1 MKAFTVVSALSF
13 ALLTVPAIAQQK
25 PPVQKPPAT
34 SPAQPALQKPAPPKP
49 IAPPAAQSQPA
60 RPFPEGAKI
69 AFFSL
74 NDVAQGSKAGQAAA
88 AQIKA
93 LQEKK
98 VKEIDDKQKQI
109 ATNQTLLQSPTLAED
124 RRAALSKEIDR
135 ANLDLQRLQQ
145 DAQQEMTDLQNELQR
160 SFAVRVN
167 PIVQQLAT
175 EKGLQLLF
183 SREESGLYWSDSGLD
198 LSAEI
203 TRRLDAAAPKP
214 PAPDVPA
221 PQPPAPKK

>member
-1 MKAFTVVSALSF
+1 
-13 ALLTVPAIAQQK
+13 
-25 PPVQKPPAT
+25 
-34 SPAQPALQKPAPPKP
+34 
-49 IAPPAAQSQPA
+49 
-60 RPFPEGAKI
+60 
-69 AFFSL
+69 
-74 NDVAQGSKAGQAAA
+74 
-88 AQIKA
+88 
-93 LQEKK
+93 
-98 VKEIDDKQKQI
+98 
-109 ATNQTLLQSPTLAED
+109 
-124 RRAALSKEIDR
+124 
-135 ANLDLQRLQQ
+135 
-145 DAQQEMTDLQNELQR
+145 
-160 SFAVRVN
+160 VN